1 MGEKYV
7 QSSFKSSTKKLTRD
21 AGLSLTAGFSDGNAS
36 NARILTQFIL
46 TANELNPALP
56 SLAEALAV
64 LSGCTLIESSID
76 SPFDGKKWNYT
87 LPEIQPGQH
96 QYFDAS
102 VRDQQYASGG
112 NLPYQKAFHLVLI
125 VVFIM
130 NAVILIYFLIHKDWY
145 SDFTDPNNM

>member
-1 MGEKYV
+1 M
-7 QSSFKSSTKKLTRD
+7 
-21 AGLSLTAGFSDGNAS
+21 
-36 NARILTQFIL
+36 
-46 TANELNPALP
+46 
-56 SLAEALAV
+56 AEALAV

-76 SPFDGKKWNYT
+76 TPFVGKQWNYT
-87 LPEIQPGQH
+87 VAEVKGQH

-102 VRDQQYASGG
+102 LRDQQYASGG

-130 NAVILIYFLIHKDWY
+130 NAIILVYLLVHKDWY